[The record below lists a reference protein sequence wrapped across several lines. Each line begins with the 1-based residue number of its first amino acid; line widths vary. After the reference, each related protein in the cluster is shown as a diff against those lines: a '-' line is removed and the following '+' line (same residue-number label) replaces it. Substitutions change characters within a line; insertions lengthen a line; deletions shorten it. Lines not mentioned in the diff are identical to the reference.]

1 MQRSTGVN
9 PAASRRRVRFAG
21 IDRDAECTE
30 RETIFQGARRAGVRV
45 VGACGGRGVCGTCAV
60 RIAAGE
66 VELLDPP
73 GPHARAQLAN
83 GWLRACL
90 ARPLGDCLVE
100 LSPRSL
106 APVARAE
113 VEGAGGAAVEPAPA
127 VRALT
132 VALPRRR
139 SPRGVADAA
148 RLLGALGDPS
158 VARIDLGVLREL
170 PTQLR
175 ASGWRAAVCVRGDEV
190 IAVDAPGRRTLGL
203 AVDFGTTNVAGF
215 LLDLTTGVQ
224 LASLGIENPQAAYGA
239 DLVSRINHAVRA
251 PDGAAELRRAAA
263 GAVGALAHDLCAAAS
278 AQPREIV
285 DVAVCGN
292 TAMHHLLLELPVAQ
306 LGRAPFVP
314 ALEAAADY
322 KAREV
327 GLALAAGAWVHVL
340 PNVGGFVG
348 GDHVAALL
356 ATETQWDAGTSI
368 VMDIGTNTEISL
380 VHAGAI
386 ATVSCPSGP
395 ALEGGHIS
403 CGMRAAE
410 GAIERVRI
418 DGGRIEAQT
427 IGGAEPVGLCGSGV
441 LDAVAEMRRTGLLDA
456 RGRIQPGHP
465 AVHDAGG
472 RRALALAPEVMFTQE
487 DVRAV
492 QLAKAAVRAGIDLL
506 LGEAG
511 LAERAIDR
519 VLIAGAF
526 GAYIDV
532 QSAIACGLVPALPV
546 ERFVQVGNA
555 AGVGVRMALASVALR
570 ERARRIA
577 QRCRY
582 IELGSLAG
590 FQQTFLG
597 RIGFD

>member
-1 MQRSTGVN
+1 
-9 PAASRRRVRFAG
+9 
-21 IDRDAECTE
+21 
-30 RETIFQGARRAGVRV
+30 
-45 VGACGGRGVCGTCAV
+45 
-60 RIAAGE
+60 
-66 VELLDPP
+66 
-73 GPHARAQLAN
+73 
-83 GWLRACL
+83 
-90 ARPLGDCLVE
+90 
-100 LSPRSL
+100 
-106 APVARAE
+106 
-113 VEGAGGAAVEPAPA
+113 
-127 VRALT
+127 
-132 VALPRRR
+132 
-139 SPRGVADAA
+139 
-148 RLLGALGDPS
+148 
-158 VARIDLGVLREL
+158 
-170 PTQLR
+170 
-175 ASGWRAAVCVRGDEV
+175 
-190 IAVDAPGRRTLGL
+190 
-203 AVDFGTTNVAGF
+203 
-215 LLDLTTGVQ
+215 
-224 LASLGIENPQAAYGA
+224 
-239 DLVSRINHAVRA
+239 
-251 PDGAAELRRAAA
+251 
-263 GAVGALAHDLCAAAS
+263 
-278 AQPREIV
+278 
-285 DVAVCGN
+285 
-292 TAMHHLLLELPVAQ
+292 
-306 LGRAPFVP
+306 VP